1 MKFKSIHLL
10 IALIGTMLLS
20 GCGIYSFSVTSLQP
34 DFKTI
39 FVANIEN
46 MSLQINPSLSNNLTQ
61 ALQDKYRRLT
71 KLEMVYDNQDADLEV
86 TGYITTYEVTPTAV
100 TADEIASR
108 NRLTIAV
115 RIIYKNNKYPDEA
128 FPEGRSFAAYQDYD
142 STNSLDSV
150 QDVLCQQII
159 ETLVEDIFNA
169 TVAEWR

>member
-10 IALIGTMLLS
+10 IALIGTMPLS
-20 GCGIYSFSVTSLQP
+20 GCGIYSFSGTSLQP
-34 DFKTI
+34 DIKTI
-39 FVANIEN
+39 YVANIEN
-46 MSLQINPSLSNNLTQ
+46 KAMQINPSLSNNLTQ

-71 KLEMVYDNQDADLEV
+71 KLEMVYDDQDADLEV
-86 TGYITTYEVTPTAV
+86 TGYITSYEVTPTAV

-142 STNSLDSV
+142 STNSLDAV

>member
-1 MKFKSIHLL
+1 MKFKSIHLV
-10 IALIGTMLLS
+10 IALFGSVLLS
-20 GCGIYSFSVTSLQP
+20 GCGIYSFSGTSLQP
-34 DFKTI
+34 DIKTI
-39 FVANIEN
+39 YVANIEN
-46 MSLQINPSLSNNLTQ
+46 KAMQINPSLSNNLTQ

-86 TGYITTYEVTPTAV
+86 TGYITSYEVTPTAV

-115 RIIYKNNKYPDEA
+115 RIVYKNNKYPDEA

-142 STNSLDSV
+142 STNSLDAV